1 MRLLA
6 PAAALLAAFALAPA
20 PAAAGSYVGLGIG
33 KDAPLT
39 GDLGRTF
46 HTDDS
51 RHARLMIGKRFG
63 QLAIEGVLFG
73 TEFSPQRGAGE
84 FHTLSLGVD
93 AKYYFGLT
101 LNLNAFLK
109 GGLHRTWISAGP
121 EDPLLDS
128 YSGNGHAIG
137 AGLEYRFAIASLWVD
152 YTRQSFELQSLD
164 RPDRPLDGG
173 AKMLSVG
180 ISLGF

>member
-6 PAAALLAAFALAPA
+6 PVAALLALALAPA
-20 PAAAGSYVGLGIG
+20 SASAGSYVGLGIG
-33 KDAPLT
+33 KEAPLT
-39 GDLGRTF
+39 GDLGQTF
-46 HTDDS
+46 RTDDS

-63 QLAIEGVLFG
+63 KLALEGVLFG
-73 TEFSPQRGAGE
+73 TEFAPRNGAGE
-84 FHTLSLGVD
+84 FNTLSLGVD

-101 LNLNAFLK
+101 LNFNAFLK
-109 GGLHRTWISAGP
+109 GGLHRTWIQAGR

-173 AKMLSVG
+173 AKMLSIG
-180 ISLGF
+180 LSLGF